1 MNEIQRIRLAL
12 GWASKIG
19 NPKNSFGT
27 RMGFKNWKSKEFVS
41 SALGWALKIG
51 NPKNSFGSR
60 VTSEEW
66 KSKEFVQYWGNF
78 RRMEKTKFRSVF
90 SLRFLGVEY
99 TGLGFWLLDVEYI
112 ICFNF
117 QFLGFGYMGFDFWLG
132 FGYMGKFPLQIFGWV
147 SLSDFCQIAE

>member
-1 MNEIQRIRLAL
+1 MEIQRICSVLGFSGLPNSKDQKRTKIRLVGFRVPKNNEKSRFVSLRCL
-12 GWASKIG
+12 GWD
-19 NPKNSFGT
+19 
-27 RMGFKNWKSKEFVS
+27 SKEQNTQDLFLSV
-41 SALGWALKIG
+41 L
-51 NPKNSFGSR
+51 
-60 VTSEEW
+60 
-66 KSKEFVQYWGNF
+66 
-78 RRMEKTKFRSVF
+78 RRWIYRF

-112 ICFNF
+112 ICFDFRFLGFGYVGFNF